1 MNFALVSLIAPKFAR
16 CPEWVDA
23 VEKGLEIILEL

>member
-1 MNFALVSLIAPKFAR
+1 LWMIGPNVDARRPQSLT
-16 CPEWVDA
+16 DA